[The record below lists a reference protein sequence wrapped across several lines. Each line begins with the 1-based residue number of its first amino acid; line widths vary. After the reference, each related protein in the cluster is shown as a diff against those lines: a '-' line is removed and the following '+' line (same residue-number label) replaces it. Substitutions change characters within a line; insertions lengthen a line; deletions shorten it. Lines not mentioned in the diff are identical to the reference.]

1 MLRLFW
7 IDFEDR
13 ELNGLP
19 VGTRLGIG
27 VTAESEAEAAAL
39 AKANLFQGADLP
51 VHSIRRI
58 KTMDE
63 VDSRHVLP
71 NMGNHLVR
79 GIWFPLT

>member
-7 IDFEDR
+7 INFEDR
-13 ELNGLP
+13 ELASLP

-27 VTAESEAEAAAL
+27 VTAENEAEAAVL
-39 AKANLFQGADLP
+39 AGANLFQGADLP
-51 VHSIRRI
+51 AHSIRRI
-58 KTMDE
+58 ETMDE
-63 VDSRHVLP
+63 VDPRHVRP